1 MERAETGESL
11 TAGSSGRSAKG
22 GEMLLLSMVEVMM
35 LGTSRCG
42 RNLWL

>member
-22 GEMLLLSMVEVMM
+22 GEMLLLSLLEVMV
-35 LGTSRCG
+35 LVTSR
-42 RNLWL
+42 